1 MALSLARHDA
11 LFPLEIL
18 GIVLPVVVW
27 ARLFARRRDSRRPG
41 ERLAAALQEMGPSF
55 IKLGQ
60 ALSTRADL
68 LSESVAADLARLQ
81 DHLPAFSGA
90 EARRTIETELGQP
103 IDALF
108 KSFDDVPVAAASIAQ
123 VHFAVTTDGRDVAVK
138 VLRPAIERAF
148 ERDLDLFYWMAE
160 LVERTQ
166 PRFRR
171 LKPVDSVSA
180 FADVVRVEMDLRMEA
195 AAAEELGENF
205 ADDPGYRAPTIDWDR
220 TAQRVLTLERVD
232 GIPIGDRDAIVAAG
246 HDPDL
251 VMKKAAEAFFYQVF
265 RDGFFHADM
274 HGGNAF
280 VDRAGHIVPVD
291 FGIMGRIDEDTRSY
305 LAELLVAFLRRDYR
319 AVAEVQ
325 FRAGYVPSDQSREMF
340 AQACRSIGEPIF
352 GKPSHDISIARLLA
366 QMLRVTEQFEM
377 TVQPQLL
384 LLQKTMLMAEGM
396 GTRLNPHVNI
406 WELARPLIEEWMQS
420 HFGPRATVGR
430 AVEDLAQGL
439 RRSAGG
445 ARPKPNRRIRRLQRR
460 APGARASPRSSP
472 SSPSS
477 PPSSRGGIR
486 LHRWGRGTP
495 VARLVRSADLPVR
508 IMNHERT
515 WRSALR
521 QDHDVPRGVARTQP

>member
-1 MALSLARHDA
+1 MFRALRNGWRLLCMAVSFARHDA
-11 LFPLEIL
+11 LFPLETL
-18 GIVLPVVVW
+18 GIAPALIAW
-27 ARLFARRRDSRRPG
+27 ARLFAPRRDPRRPG
-41 ERLAAALQEMGPSF
+41 ERLAAALQDMGPSF

-68 LSESVAADLARLQ
+68 LSEEVAADLARLQ
-81 DHLPAFSGA
+81 DHIPAFPGA
-90 EARRTIETELGQP
+90 EARRIIESELGQP
-103 IDALF
+103 LGAIF
-108 KSFDDVPVAAASIAQ
+108 SSFDDVPVAAASIAQ

-138 VLRPAIERAF
+138 VLRPGIEKAF

-171 LKPVDSVSA
+171 LKPVESVRA

-205 ADDPGYRAPTIDWDR
+205 ADDPNYRAPKIDWDR
-220 TAQRVLTLERVD
+220 TAERVMTQERVD
-232 GIPIGDRDAIVAAG
+232 GIPIGDRDAIIAAG
-246 HDPDL
+246 HDPHEI
-251 VMKKAAEAFFYQVF
+251 MRKCAEAFFYQVF

-280 VDRAGHIVPVD
+280 VDRQGTIVPVD
-291 FGIMGRIDEDTRSY
+291 FGIMGRVDSDTRGY

-325 FRAGYVPSDQSREMF
+325 FRAGYVPPDQSLEIF

-352 GKPSHDISIARLLA
+352 GKPSHQISIARLLA

-396 GTRLNPHVNI
+396 GTKLNPNVNI
-406 WELARPLIEEWMQS
+406 WELARPLIEDWMVT
-420 HFGPRATVGR
+420 HFGPRATAGR

-439 RRSAGG
+439 RRL
-445 ARPKPNRRIRRLQRR
+445 PRLID
-460 APGARASPRSSP
+460 S
-472 SSPSS
+472 
-477 PPSSRGGIR
+477 
-486 LHRWGRGTP
+486 LHV
-495 VARLVRSADLPVR
+495 VAE
-508 IMNHERT
+508 HERRKAERDADQPS
-515 WRSALR
+515 RSGRLRPRFAELVALLAL
-521 QDHDVPRGVARTQP
+521 VAAIAAWWH

>member
-1 MALSLARHDA
+1 MLRAVRNSWRLLRVAVSFARHDA

-18 GIVLPVVVW
+18 GITPALIAW
-27 ARLFARRRDSRRPG
+27 ARLFRARGDKRRPG

-68 LSESVAADLARLQ
+68 LSEGVAADLAKLQ
-81 DHLPAFSGA
+81 DHLPAFA
-90 EARRTIETELGQP
+90 LTEARRIVESELGQP
-103 IDALF
+103 LDALF
-108 KSFDDVPVAAASIAQ
+108 SRFDDTPVAAASIAQ

-138 VLRPAIERAF
+138 ILRPGIETAF
-148 ERDLDLFYWMAE
+148 ARDLDLFYWMAE

-171 LKPVDSVSA
+171 LKPVESVRA

-205 ADDPGYRAPTIDWDR
+205 RDDPTYRAPTIDWDR

-246 HDPDL
+246 HDADA
-251 VMKKAAEAFFYQVF
+251 VMKKCAEAFFYQVF

-280 VDRAGHIVPVD
+280 VDRQGCIVPVD
-291 FGIMGRIDEDTRSY
+291 FGIMGRVDEDTRGY

-325 FRAGYVPSDQSREMF
+325 FRAGYVPADQSREMF

-352 GKPSHDISIARLLA
+352 GKPSHQISIARLLA
-366 QMLRVTEQFEM
+366 QLLRVTEQFEM

-396 GTRLNPHVNI
+396 GTRLNPSVNI
-406 WELARPLIEEWMQS
+406 WELARPLIEEWMRT
-420 HFGPRATVGR
+420 HFGPRATIGR
-430 AVEDLAQGL
+430 ATEDMVQGL
-439 RRSAGG
+439 RRLPRLIDSLHLVAE
-445 ARPKPNRRIRRLQRR
+445 RERRKAERDATPPPPRATRLW
-460 APGARASPRSSP
+460 P
-472 SSPSS
+472 
-477 PPSSRGGIR
+477 
-486 LHRWGRGTP
+486 RWGF
-495 VARLVRSADLPVR
+495 AEAIAILALLSA
-508 IMNHERT
+508 IAAW
-515 WRSALR
+515 WR
-521 QDHDVPRGVARTQP
+521 

>member
-1 MALSLARHDA
+1 MFRAVRNSWRLLRLALSFARHDA

-18 GIVLPVVVW
+18 GIAPALIAW
-27 ARLFARRRDSRRPG
+27 ARLFRTRRDARQPG

-68 LSESVAADLARLQ
+68 LSESVATDLARLQ
-81 DHLPAFSGA
+81 DHLPPFPGA
-90 EARRTIETELGQP
+90 EARRTIELELGRP
-103 IDALF
+103 IEALF
-108 KSFDDVPVAAASIAQ
+108 TSFDDVPIAAASIAQ
-123 VHFAVTTDGRDVAVK
+123 VHFAVTTDGREVAVK
-138 VLRPAIERAF
+138 VLRPGIEDAF
-148 ERDLDLFYWMAE
+148 ARDLDLFYWMAE

-171 LKPVDSVSA
+171 LKPVESVKA

-205 ADDPGYRAPTIDWDR
+205 RDDPGYRAPTIDWDR

-246 HDPDL
+246 HDPD
-251 VMKKAAEAFFYQVF
+251 VIMKKCAEAFFYQVF

-291 FGIMGRIDEDTRSY
+291 FGIMGRVDEDTRGY
-305 LAELLVAFLRRDYR
+305 LAELLVGFLRRDYR

-325 FRAGYVPSDQSREMF
+325 FRAGYVPSHQSVEMF

-352 GKPSHDISIARLLA
+352 GRPSHEVSIARLLA
-366 QMLRVTEQFEM
+366 HLLRVTEQFEM

-396 GTRLNPHVNI
+396 GTRLNPKLNI
-406 WELARPLIEEWMQS
+406 WELARPLIEEWMRT

-430 AVEDLAQGL
+430 AVADLAQGL
-439 RRSAGG
+439 RRL
-445 ARPKPNRRIRRLQRR
+445 PRLIDSLHLVAEHERLR
-460 APGARASPRSSP
+460 AERAEV
-472 SSPSS
+472 
-477 PPSSRGGIR
+477 PPSPA
-486 LHRWGRGTP
+486 GRSWRPGFAEIIAVLAL
-495 VARLVRSADLPVR
+495 VAA
-508 IMNHERT
+508 I
-515 WRSALR
+515 
-521 QDHDVPRGVARTQP
+521 VAWWH

>member
-1 MALSLARHDA
+1 MLRALRNSWRLLRMALGFARHDA

-18 GIVLPVVVW
+18 GVTPALVAW
-27 ARLFARRRDSRRPG
+27 ARLFARRRDDPRRPG

-68 LSESVAADLARLQ
+68 LSESIAADLGRLQ
-81 DHLPAFSGA
+81 DHLPAFSIA
-90 EARRTIETELGQP
+90 EARSTIERELGRP
-103 IDALF
+103 VDELF
-108 KSFDDVPVAAASIAQ
+108 SSFDETPVAAASIAQ
-123 VHFAVTTDGRDVAVK
+123 VHFAVTKEGRDVAVK
-138 VLRPAIERAF
+138 ILRPGIEKAF
-148 ERDLDLFYWMAE
+148 ESDLDLFYWMAE

-171 LKPVDSVSA
+171 LRPVESVRA

-195 AAAEELGENF
+195 AAAEELGLNF
-205 ADDPGYRAPTIDWDR
+205 ADDPDYRAPTIDWDR
-220 TAQRVLTLERVD
+220 TARRVLTLERVV

-251 VMKKAAEAFFYQVF
+251 IMKKCAEAFFYQVF

-280 VDRAGHIVPVD
+280 VDATGCIVPVD
-291 FGIMGRIDEDTRSY
+291 FGIMGRVDSDTRGY

-325 FRAGYVPSDQSREMF
+325 FRAGYVPADQSLESF

-352 GKPSHDISIARLLA
+352 GKPSFDISIGRLLA
-366 QMLRVTEQFEM
+366 QLLRVTEQFEM

-396 GTRLNPHVNI
+396 GTRLNPTVNI
-406 WELARPLIEEWMQS
+406 WELAQPLIEEWMTT
-420 HFGPRATVGR
+420 HFGPRATLGR
-430 AVEDLAQGL
+430 ALEDLA
-439 RRSAGG
+439 GG
-445 ARPKPNRRIRRLQRR
+445 VRRLPRLMDGLHLIVERERR
-460 APGARASPRSSP
+460 AAEQAAT
-472 SSPSS
+472 
-477 PPSSRGGIR
+477 PPSPVPLRSWPR
-486 LHRWGRGTP
+486 LGFSEI
-495 VARLVRSADLPVR
+495 VAVVALLVALAAW
-508 IMNHERT
+508 
-515 WRSALR
+515 WR
-521 QDHDVPRGVARTQP
+521 

>member
-1 MALSLARHDA
+1 MLRAVRNSWRLLRLALSFARHDA

-18 GIVLPVVVW
+18 GIAPALVVW
-27 ARLFARRRDSRRPG
+27 ARLFARRRDARRPG

-195 AAAEELGENF
+195 AAAE
-205 ADDPGYRAPTIDWDR
+205 
-220 TAQRVLTLERVD
+220 
-232 GIPIGDRDAIVAAG
+232 
-246 HDPDL
+246 
-251 VMKKAAEAFFYQVF
+251 AFFYQVF

-377 TVQPQLL
+377 AVQPQLL

-420 HFGPRATVGR
+420 HFGPRATIGR

-439 RRSAGG
+439 RRLPRLIDSLHVVAE
-445 ARPKPNRRIRRLQRR
+445 RERRQ
-460 APGARASPRSSP
+460 AEAESKEPPPVAARAWPRI
-472 SSPSS
+472 
-477 PPSSRGGIR
+477 GFAEI
-486 LHRWGRGTP
+486 
-495 VARLVRSADLPVR
+495 VAVL
-508 IMNHERT
+508 
-515 WRSALR
+515 ALIAAI
-521 QDHDVPRGVARTQP
+521 VAWWH